1 VYSCCLLIKRP
12 VLHQHYGSIFKI
24 RTRERLKILP
34 FLLLYVSC
42 HVRPLSFHFA
52 GEELCGDLTWSFRF
66 TLQR

>member
-1 VYSCCLLIKRP
+1 MYSCCLLIKRP
-12 VLHQHYGSIFKI
+12 VLHQHYGSIFNK
-24 RTRERLKILP
+24 REIKILP